1 MARLAQGATGFVG
14 VLGREDGEFA
24 CAQHDGGNRFGGLE
38 QAVIVR
44 LVVGLDGFEAL
55 AVGELQELFAACHE
69 LDVEVVAMRFE
80 LLLASG
86 DRIVLEHV
94 RIDVVALNLIAAER

>member
-1 MARLAQGATGFVG
+1 MQLTDRLDERTVSYTH
-14 VLGREDGEFA
+14 L
-24 CAQHDGGNRFGGLE
+24 
-38 QAVIVR
+38 
-44 LVVGLDGFEAL
+44 
-55 AVGELQELFAACHE
+55 

-94 RIDVVALNLIAAER
+94 RIDVVALNLIAAERLSLIHI